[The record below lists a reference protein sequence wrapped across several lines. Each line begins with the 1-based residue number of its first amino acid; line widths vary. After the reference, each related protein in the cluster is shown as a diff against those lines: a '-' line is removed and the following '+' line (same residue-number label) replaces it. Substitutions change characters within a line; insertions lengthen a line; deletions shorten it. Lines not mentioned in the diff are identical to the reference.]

1 MSEIPETRFAPH
13 GDSYIAYQV
22 LGQGPPDI
30 VFMRSAWNH
39 VELQWED
46 PRMARLLARLASI
59 GRLIVFDPRGSGLSD
74 AFLDGG
80 IPTVEDWA
88 DDTLSVMDAVGSGRA
103 AVVCSGGG
111 TTRAIPLAASHPER
125 VISLVVC
132 DGYARMTRAVDYP
145 FGRTEEEVRQEASEM
160 GATWGRTVP
169 IQVVDGDPVLAAWA
183 PRYRRYSTSPG
194 LARKM
199 LERLTSVDVRKLL
212 SAVRVPTLVIAHADK
227 GLLNTADHG
236 RYLGKHIPGASYVE
250 LPGRALLEWRFPD
263 PDAVAAEIERFL
275 LGTQSVPEP
284 DRVLATVLFTDIVAS
299 TQSTVAAGDRRW
311 RDTLDASIDS
321 WTARSDGS
329 AVASSSQPAMV
340 TSRRSTGR
348 VARSDVRPPCAHAP
362 TSSGSRFALVCIRAR
377 SRSAATTSEGS
388 QSASLEGYVTPR
400 TKVASSCLRSCRH
413 LSRVLRS
420 SSLTG
425 ASTSSKACRSDGVCT
440 PSSRARRSAHKG
452 ALRKALWALRA
463 FAQAKAA

>member
-311 RDTLDASIDS
+311 RDTLDALD
-321 WTARSDGS
+321 RFVDGE
-329 AVASSSQPAMV
+329 VGRFRGRV
-340 TSRRSTGR
+340 VKSTGDGHLATFDGPGR
-348 VARSDVRPPCAHAP
+348 AIRCATALCARADILGLTLRAGLHTGEVEVRGDDIGGIAV
-362 TSSGSRFALVCIRAR
+362 SI
-377 SRSAATTSEGS
+377 
-388 QSASLEGYVTPR
+388 
-400 TKVASSCLRSCRH
+400 
-413 LSRVLRS
+413 
-420 SSLTG
+420 
-425 ASTSSKACRSDGVCT
+425 
-440 PSSRARRSAHKG
+440 ARRVCDAADEGCVFVSSVVPPLVAGSPIEFVDRGEHELKG
-452 ALRKALWALRA
+452 VPERWRLYSVKSG
-463 FAQAKAA
+463 